1 MYLSDALPNKDSKM
15 VLARAA
21 ATDGILHTPQ
31 LHHADTAGPDCIP
44 RTSTH
49 ASLDKRY
56 YFRTAISSAPSTS
69 SSCYPDP
76 RPPEHVSEISRPQ
89 PTAAPFQQS
98 RIYSSRLYLSHFV
111 IALTMH
117 RSMLR
122 SSPQLASGTKASRQ
136 AHCTVLYLSMQS
148 NKCACK

>member
-21 ATDGILHTPQ
+21 ATDEILHTPQ
-31 LHHADTAGPDCIP
+31 LHHADTAGPDCIS

-49 ASLDKRY
+49 TSLHTRY
-56 YFRTAISSAPSTS
+56 YFRTAISSATSTS
-69 SSCYPDP
+69 GSCYPDP
-76 RPPEHVSEISRPQ
+76 RPPEHVSDISRPQ
-89 PTAAPFQQS
+89 PTAAPLQQS
-98 RIYSSRLYLSHFV
+98 RIYSSRLYPSNLV
-111 IALTMH
+111 IALTIH